1 MDTGSSLFAAGGRSE
16 LLDVISQVKSNLYD
30 NLGVVDFPIPQFIL
44 VGKQSVG
51 KSRLIEAL
59 AGETFNFVSGTL
71 GSRRPTV
78 LEFRNVAEYTSSRWL
93 ILNRQ
98 TDRWEAK
105 PTSEVMAYLGEAH
118 ESLGTSV
125 SDIPVNVR
133 IESAH
138 CCDMQVVDLPGFRDF
153 AMDAE
158 RQKLAERIESM
169 VESFMADKRNVML
182 CVEEAG
188 DAANL
193 STLARCRKFDQK
205 FERTIL
211 IRNKL
216 DKYFRDLTQDNV
228 EDWLRGFGDLPDKL
242 TRFALTLPNWKDGE
256 AAPKSFVEMRSDFD
270 KKDLEEISRRGA
282 KNLSTIGYN
291 NFATAVGNKLERMFV
306 DAIIPVLQKVQDI
319 KDQTVIARDNIQD
332 VIELTN
338 PRLLEHN
345 IREAGMSF
353 GRALQHV
360 MEGFIS
366 SDMNRL
372 TLLDELRQFH
382 DYHTAIG
389 SSFPLLPSE
398 DFSCVEDYVSTLE
411 NEIHVPAVNV
421 EVNGGAQFRRMMAE
435 VEIFVRFAELTL
447 ETKEVDVIQ
456 AKGVGVHDI
465 TWSDVVKKLLMTEAH
480 QPMRMRIEYVAER
493 IAFFFKSQKPV
504 CLDFM
509 VSIKGTAEESMFSAL
524 FPKYA
529 ATIKSNELV
538 KHLIE
543 ECFDQTVE
551 RQKEQFVALFYNTLT
566 SVFANPWVFL
576 KKASAVVTGDELD
589 DLDMPTFEGSKKRVP
604 EEIDARLGIENTLQ
618 RWLANI
624 PTEMTRIDTAVDMG
638 QMLLIKT
645 FQFIRCNISDQI
657 DLYAESFFKLPM
669 LRRLE
674 EAMRAIELSE
684 TDKEIH
690 ACKTAELEI
699 ENLKLTQRVVTLD
712 ECDKTLRNYVSKMK
726 RSLR

>member
-1 MDTGSSLFAAGGRSE
+1 MDTGSSLFRAGGRSE

-30 NLGVVDFPIPQFIL
+30 TLGVVDFPIPQFIL

-59 AGETFNFVSGTL
+59 AGETFNYVSGTL

-105 PTSEVMAYLGEAH
+105 PTSEVMDYLGEAH
-118 ESLGTSV
+118 ESLGATV
-125 SDIPVNVR
+125 SDMPVNVR

-153 AMDAE
+153 AMDE
-158 RQKLAERIESM
+158 EKQRLAERIQSM
-169 VESFMADKRNVML
+169 VEMFMADTRNVML

-193 STLARCRKFDQK
+193 STLTKCRKYDQK
-205 FERTIL
+205 FDRTIL

-216 DKYFRDLTQDNV
+216 DKYYRDLTSENV
-228 EDWLRGFGDLPDKL
+228 EEWLRGFGDLPDKL
-242 TRFALTLPNWKDGE
+242 VRFALTLPNWKDTDP
-256 AAPKSFVEMRSDFD
+256 APRNFVEMRAEFD
-270 KKDLEEISRRGA
+270 KRDLEEISRRGA
-282 KNLSTIGYN
+282 KDVSTIGYR
-291 NFATAVGNKLERMFV
+291 NFEIAVGNKLERMFV
-306 DAIIPVLQKVQDI
+306 DAIIPVLQKVQKIRDETVLHR
-319 KDQTVIARDNIQD
+319 DQVQD
-332 VIELTN
+332 VIDLTN
-338 PRLLEHN
+338 PKLLELN

-366 SDMNRL
+366 SESNRL
-372 TLLDELRQFH
+372 NLLDELRDFH

-389 SSFPLLPSE
+389 STFPLLPSE
-398 DFSCVEDYVSTLE
+398 DFSCLEDYVWTLD
-411 NEIHVPAVNV
+411 NEIHLPAVNV

-493 IAFFFKSQKPV
+493 IAFFFKSQKCV

-509 VSIKGTAEESMFSAL
+509 VSIKGTAEENMFSAL

-529 ATIKSNELV
+529 STIRSNELV
-538 KHLIE
+538 KHLIW
-543 ECFDQTVE
+543 ECFDNTVE
-551 RQKEQFVALFYNTLT
+551 RQKEQFVALFHNTLT

-589 DLDMPTFEGSKKRVP
+589 DLALPTFEDAKKRVP
-604 EEIDARLGIENTLQ
+604 EEIDARLGIENILQ

-624 PTEMTRIDTAVDMG
+624 PTEMSRIETAVDMG

-674 EAMRAIELSE
+674 ENMRAIELSE
-684 TDKEIH
+684 ADQEMHVQK
-690 ACKTAELEI
+690 AADLEQ
-699 ENLKLTQRVVTLD
+699 ENLKLTQRVVKLD
-712 ECDKTLRNYVSKMK
+712 GCDKALRNYVNKMK
-726 RSLR
+726 RSFR